1 MRKGPQHNTA
11 SLLHIVLELLTA
23 LFESIVIPW
32 LPASVTAILLL
43 LERIEPADDI
53 SHHQCHPI
61 YL

>member
-1 MRKGPQHNTA
+1 MREGPQHNTA

-32 LPASVTAILLL
+32 LPSSVTAILLL

-53 SHHQCHPI
+53 SSCVHV
-61 YL
+61 LL